1 MSNISKLAIKE
12 LKSDKKMF
20 FTMALSIIIVMILIN
35 SVVTLTL
42 SYQQYIVNVARSKGN
57 WEVRFN
63 NVKYEDVKYIEND
76 KNIKQ
81 IAIVNDLGT
90 SNKNYGEWFEQ
101 YLHVKAYDKNA
112 LENLSITL
120 IEGSVPKNKNEIL
133 IKQGMNFKIG
143 DTIET
148 IINNKEVSFEVSGI
162 IKETDFDEFD
172 AKALRQVNGA
182 IILLDRENLTDR
194 TLLSVNAIC
203 NNISK
208 IYETTNRIQEKVG
221 TSIEYNQEI
230 LTYACVAEEDSDFQ
244 TSIIVAVRFINRNY
258 YDI

>member
-148 IINNKEVSFEVSGI
+148 IINNEEVSFEVSGI

-172 AKALRQVNGA
+172 A
-182 IILLDRENLTDR
+182 
-194 TLLSVNAIC
+194 
-203 NNISK
+203 
-208 IYETTNRIQEKVG
+208 
-221 TSIEYNQEI
+221 
-230 LTYACVAEEDSDFQ
+230 
-244 TSIIVAVRFINRNY
+244 
-258 YDI
+258 